1 MRHDDVTA
9 RSGPDRPAPGVR
21 AEASLVRAVGTWAL
35 AASIV
40 NITVGGGIFRVPAE
54 MAILLGAAAPLAYLV
69 CAVAMG
75 LIVLCI
81 AEAGSRVSLT
91 GGPYAYV
98 EVAFGPFVGFLAGV
112 LLWLVGTF
120 ATAGVSTIFLGSLT
134 GLVPAMSGR
143 AASGAALAA
152 TFVVVCAINIR
163 GVRQGARL
171 NVVVTIAKLLPI
183 LLLVAAGA
191 AFVRPEY
198 LAVPVPPS
206 TGEVTRAAVVLI
218 FAFAGIE
225 SALVPSGEVREPAR
239 TVPRAIFIAMAG
251 ITALYIAVQ
260 VVVQGV
266 LGSRLADEAVR
277 AAPLAA
283 AAEIALGPWGRLFL
297 LVGAIVST
305 FGYLSGMTLA
315 MPRAL
320 FAFAR
325 DGFLPRALA
334 TVHPR
339 WHTPWPA
346 IVVQMTIVWA
356 LAVST
361 QFMRLAVLAN
371 IATLLLYGACC
382 IAAWQLRRRG
392 VRADGAVPF
401 RLPAAG
407 VVPVLACVVIAGIL
421 WATEPREWLV
431 VTVVLVV
438 AAIVFALTRDSR
450 RRLVPGAS
458 AAAPEAP

>member
-1 MRHDDVTA
+1 MTA
-9 RSGPDRPAPGVR
+9 PSERDPAEPGVR

-35 AASIV
+35 AASII

-54 MAILLGAAAPLAYLV
+54 MAIVLGAAAPIAYVV
-69 CAVAMG
+69 CAAAMG

-134 GLVPAMSGR
+134 GLVPGMGGR
-143 AASGAALAA
+143 AASAAALAA
-152 TFVVVCAINIR
+152 TFVIVCAINIR

-171 NVVVTIAKLLPI
+171 NVVATVAKLLPL

-191 AFVRPEY
+191 AFVHPEY
-198 LAVPVPPS
+198 LTVQTPPS
-206 TGEVTRAAVVLI
+206 TGEVARASVVLI

-225 SALVPSGEVREPAR
+225 SALVPSGEVRDPAR

-251 ITALYIAVQ
+251 ITVLYIAVQ

-283 AAEIALGPWGRLFL
+283 AAEIALGPWGRLLL
-297 LVGAIVST
+297 LVGAVVST

-346 IVVQMTIVWA
+346 IVVQMTLVWA

-371 IATLLLYGACC
+371 VATLLLYAGCC
-382 IAAWQLRRRG
+382 IASWELRRRG
-392 VRADGAVPF
+392 VRAEGATPF
-401 RLPAAG
+401 RVPAAG
-407 VVPVLACVVIAGIL
+407 IVPFLACFVIAGIL

-431 VTVVLVV
+431 VTVVLV
-438 AAIVFALTRDSR
+438 AASIVFVVTRASR
-450 RRLVPGAS
+450 RRLVPES
-458 AAAPEAP
+458 P